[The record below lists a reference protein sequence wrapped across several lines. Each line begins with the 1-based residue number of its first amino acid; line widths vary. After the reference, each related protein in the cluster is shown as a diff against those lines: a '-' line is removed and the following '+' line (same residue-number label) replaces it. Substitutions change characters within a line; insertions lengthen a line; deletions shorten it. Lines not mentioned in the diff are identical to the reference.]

1 MRILSY
7 EEFVET
13 CRAIIENGTDCDTEG
28 WTYDYGRYLVIE
40 FGIEKLSIKVGL
52 YYDEITGYRKAYLN
66 LFVDLDYRD
75 DVNSLIALDVINCLK
90 PTMLELH
97 KTLSDCRI
105 DYIPEYEGDD
115 FMQYKWKL
123 PIYGEK

>member
-13 CRAIIENGTDCDTEG
+13 CRAIIENGTGCDTEG
-28 WTYDYGRYLVIE
+28 WTYDYGRHLVIE

-52 YYDEITGYRKAYLN
+52 YYDELTGYWKTYL
-66 LFVDLDYRD
+66 
-75 DVNSLIALDVINCLK
+75 DVNSLIAFDVINCLK

-105 DYIPEYEGDD
+105 DYRPEYEGDD

-123 PIYGEK
+123 PEYGENKRS